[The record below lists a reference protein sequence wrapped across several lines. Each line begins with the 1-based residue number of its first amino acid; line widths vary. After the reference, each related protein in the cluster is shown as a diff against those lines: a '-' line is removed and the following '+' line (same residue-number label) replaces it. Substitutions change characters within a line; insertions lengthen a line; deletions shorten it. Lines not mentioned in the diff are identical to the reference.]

1 MTLETNN
8 SFNLE
13 NIGTELHLMGKLNFI
28 KDPLSNK
35 RLPLLECWNDN
46 KYIVYCIEEGQFS
59 YDITSMFFEESK
71 ETTFIIECSAILHE
85 NNVLHDVKCSE
96 IFKSYK
102 TKE

>member
-1 MTLETNN
+1 MTLQTNN
-8 SFNLE
+8 NFDTE

-35 RLPLLECWNDN
+35 RLPLLECWENN
-46 KYIVYCIEEGQFS
+46 KYIVYFIEEGQFS
-59 YDITSMFFEESK
+59 FDLTSKLFEESK
-71 ETTFIIECSAILHE
+71 ETTFIIECSAILLE
-85 NNVLHDVKCSE
+85 NNVLHDVRCSE